1 MYLGYYY
8 LDDIEKFLD
17 FEFFFEIFKVK
28 LDKYYRF
35 WIINVVMFVF
45 FWFFIDEVCI
55 KFYYNIKIIIKVI
68 FELKYM
74 WFIGLG
80 FLEKCLL

>member
-17 FEFFFEIFKVK
+17 LEFFFEIFKVK
-28 LDKYYRF
+28 LEKYYRF

-45 FWFFIDEVCI
+45 F
-55 KFYYNIKIIIKVI
+55 
-68 FELKYM
+68 
-74 WFIGLG
+74 
-80 FLEKCLL
+80 

>member
-28 LDKYYRF
+28 LEKYYRF

-45 FWFFIDEVCI
+45 F
-55 KFYYNIKIIIKVI
+55 
-68 FELKYM
+68 
-74 WFIGLG
+74 
-80 FLEKCLL
+80 